1 MLYLIVASLCS
12 PFIPSSLRK
21 AIWETVTGFHTL
33 RTCPVDGNH
42 RWEKPTAKLVFLI
55 MFVVESLL
63 HDHTLKCLFA
73 NLDFQFG
80 T

>member
-1 MLYLIVASLCS
+1 MLYLIVAQLCS
-12 PFIPSSLRK
+12 PFIPSSLIK
-21 AIWETVTGFHTL
+21 SYLETVTGFHAL
-33 RTCPVDGNH
+33 RICPVDGKH
-42 RWEKPTAKLVFLI
+42 RREKTTAKLVFFI

>member
-12 PFIPSSLRK
+12 PFISSSLIK
-21 AIWETVTGFHTL
+21 SDLETVTGFHTL

-63 HDHTLKCLFA
+63 YDHTLKCLFA
-73 NLDFQFG
+73 NLYFQFG